1 MAIFYKGSSNKYS
14 IKNRLLKLKRWQTWS
29 IGWIFDDVQILSS
42 CFIFSIQ
49 TFRWKKIFQDFNW
62 KITLRPKP

>member
-42 CFIFSIQ
+42 CFIFSIK
-49 TFRWKKIFQDFNW
+49 TFRWKKIF
-62 KITLRPKP
+62 